1 MSSTVDADPSDV
13 EEIEI
18 IVDDQ
23 EVRVIVVDDSNDSRL
38 IVEADRRWEMIV
50 DDEWAY
56 PRWEDRSMP
65 RWLEGLVRN
74 IGVRGIR
81 TGVRGGM

>member
-1 MSSTVDADPSDV
+1 MSRVADADPNDV
-13 EEIEI
+13 DEIEVEI
-18 IVDDQ
+18 DDQ
-23 EVRVIVVDDSNDSRL
+23 SVRVIVVDASNDKRI
-38 IVEADRRWEMIV
+38 IVEADRRWELIV

-74 IGVRGIR
+74 ISVRGIR
-81 TGVRGGM
+81 TGVRGG